1 MNLLEPM
8 KIHNFLHMVLRILN
22 THVLDWIVVLCLWS
36 DKSEFGALF
45 VVLNL
50 WNVPGF
56 IFELYG

>member
-1 MNLLEPM
+1 M